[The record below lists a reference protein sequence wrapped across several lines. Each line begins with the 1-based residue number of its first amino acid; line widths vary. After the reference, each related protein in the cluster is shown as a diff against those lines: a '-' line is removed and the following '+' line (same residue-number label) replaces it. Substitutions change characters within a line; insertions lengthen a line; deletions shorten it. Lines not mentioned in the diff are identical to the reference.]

1 MFIWVVAE
9 NSSDDADV
17 CVNAFSTEEKAKAFF
32 NGLVKEIKSDDGAFF
47 ENGKLVDGYS
57 LEEND
62 RWFFL
67 EDTASNNPY
76 PFFLQIEVNRVL
88 LDAYAG
94 GVADD

>member
-17 CVNAFSTEEKAKAFF
+17 CVNAFSTEEKAKSFF
-32 NGLVKEIKSDDGAFF
+32 NGLVKEFKDDDGAFF

-57 LEEND
+57 LEEDDN
-62 RWFFL
+62 WFFL
-67 EDTASNNPY
+67 EDNTNSAY
-76 PFFLQIEVNRVL
+76 QFFIQIEIKKVL

-94 GVADD
+94 GIA

>member
-1 MFIWVVAE
+1 MFIWTVVE

-17 CVNAFSTEEKAKAFF
+17 CVNAFSTEEKARAFF

-47 ENGKLVDGYS
+47 ESGELVDGYS

-76 PFFLQIEVNRVL
+76 SFFLQLEIQKVL
-88 LDAYAG
+88 LDACAG
-94 GVADD
+94 GIA

>member
-1 MFIWVVAE
+1 MFIWTVVE

-32 NGLVKEIKSDDGAFF
+32 NGLVKEFKDDDGAFF

-57 LEEND
+57 LDEDDN
-62 RWFFL
+62 WFFL
-67 EDTASNNPY
+67 EDATNNAY
-76 PFFLQIEVNRVL
+76 QFFVQIEIKKVL

-94 GVADD
+94 GEAE